1 MQFTISIMSEMSDM
15 ARDPKHRRTFEKLLH
30 LAAQRGDADLVAERL
45 SWGVDPDCTS
55 PKGRTPMIANVG
67 GFCPSAPTVKALL
80 AAGADPSLIDHAGL
94 TALDYARRKLAR
106 IQMRPRRPKP
116 KSPNLDEN
124 NQLKLSAEEQ
134 AEFDEMRAEVGR
146 EDKEFFRIWWKERLR
161 AARRVFN
168 DPEQIE
174 QIVEILEA
182 AEKQGRAK

>member
-1 MQFTISIMSEMSDM
+1 
-15 ARDPKHRRTFEKLLH
+15 
-30 LAAQRGDADLVAERL
+30 
-45 SWGVDPDCTS
+45 
-55 PKGRTPMIANVG
+55 
-67 GFCPSAPTVKALL
+67 
-80 AAGADPSLIDHAGL
+80 
-94 TALDYARRKLAR
+94 
-106 IQMRPRRPKP
+106 MRPRRPKP